1 MAESDYFEVRYEE
14 QMADGSW
21 DPFTYGPT
29 TESGARAYYEVW
41 AARPDTRNVKLDGP
55 EGVLNPDA

>member
-1 MAESDYFEVRYEE
+1 MADSNDFEVRYEE
-14 QMADGSW
+14 EMADGSC

-29 TESGARAYYEVW
+29 TESEALAYYEVW
-41 AARPDTRNVKLDGP
+41 AARPDTRNVKVYGP